1 MASRTVTVGSTVGLH
16 ARPAAVIAEA
26 ADNYEEE
33 VVVRLADGEGE
44 ADATSALEIMA
55 LGAEQGD
62 TVTVV
67 SDNAEAVEKIASL
80 IAQNLD

>member
-26 ADNYEEE
+26 ADNYDEE
-33 VVVRLADGEGE
+33 VTLSLDNSEDK

-55 LGAEQGD
+55 LGAERGD
-62 TVTVV
+62 TVTVT
-67 SDNAEAVEKIASL
+67 SENAKAVDEISRL
-80 IAQNLD
+80 IEQNLD